1 VKNEDIDWLI
11 YHLLVLNETA
21 APEDLASKSGLDLS
35 AVTASLQRLE
45 KKILTEMTGG
55 RVHVISLVES
65 LIRCQVRYDADL
77 PYTIENGVIKPKK
90 KD

>member
-1 VKNEDIDWLI
+1 MKNEDIDWLI
-11 YHLLVLNETA
+11 YHLLVPNETA

-35 AVTASLQRLE
+35 AVTASLQRLVKE
-45 KKILTEMTGG
+45 NLIDMRGG

-77 PYTIENGVIKPKK
+77 QYTIENGVIKPKK

>member
-1 VKNEDIDWLI
+1 MKNEDIDWLI
-11 YHLLVLNETA
+11 YHLLVPNETA

-35 AVTASLQRLE
+35 AVTASLQRLAKE
-45 KKILTEMTGG
+45 NLIDMRGG
-55 RVHVISLVES
+55 RAHVISLVES

-77 PYTIENGVIKPKK
+77 HYTIENGVIKPKR